1 MKINCLY
8 IIIILFLST
17 TSVFSQKDERKEKSK
32 EVEVEEDLTIK
43 AEKVAAVK
51 KKRKNIKNKKEVPY
65 EPLAPARAAFYS
77 AILPGLGQAYTK
89 KYWKIPI
96 VYAAIGG
103 GIYAYKWNNDRYNLF
118 RDAYKRRL
126 AGFTDDRFFG
136 ELDADGN
143 PTGFSNDQLIDRQRR
158 FRRDQEFAL
167 LLTAAAWVL
176 NVVDANVSAH
186 LQQFNIND
194 DLSFKP
200 KILIDEHTSQPS
212 YGVSL
217 NLNF

>member
-1 MKINCLY
+1 MY
-8 IIIILFLST
+8 IIIVLFLST
-17 TSVFSQKDERKEKSK
+17 TFAFSQEKEKPK
-32 EVEVEEDLTIK
+32 QPEEEEMVEELTIET
-43 AEKVAAVK
+43 EKVAV
-51 KKRKNIKNKKEVPY
+51 KKRKRRKKKKEIPY

-77 AILPGLGQAYTK
+77 AVLPGLGQAYTK

-103 GIYAYKWNNDRYNLF
+103 GIYAYKWNNDAYNRF
-118 RDAYKRRL
+118 RNAYKSRL
-126 AGFTDDRFFG
+126 AGNTNDEFFG
-136 ELDADGN
+136 EIGPDGN
-143 PTGFSNDQLIDRQRR
+143 PTGFSTDQLIDRQRR

-186 LQQFNIND
+186 LQQYNIND

-200 KILIDEHTSQPS
+200 KILIDEYTSQPS